1 MYWAE
6 QRLKCKKE
14 LYPYSSAFSRPQ
26 DCDAV
31 RAAACW
37 ESSRKAA
44 RLQCRTASAQARKE
58 ALPSNAGI
66 NLKYALTSGSH
77 L

>member
-1 MYWAE
+1 MLSGQLPAG
-6 QRLKCKKE
+6 KV
-14 LYPYSSAFSRPQ
+14 AG
-26 DCDAV
+26 
-31 RAAACW
+31 
-37 ESSRKAA
+37 RKAA

-66 NLKYALTSGSH
+66 NLKCALTSGSH